1 MSEERKATVSP
12 NAIALPPNVRPNVP
26 HDVDHC
32 PACGS
37 GELDVRPAV
46 VSPFFAEYLFGG
58 QSGLCG
64 IAQCR
69 HCMLMFFSCRLDRGE
84 VARLYAGYRG
94 EEYFRAR
101 HKHEFWYTRAFNDR
115 LGEEADIRGRR
126 ELLYAAIG
134 RHRDLGSIGSA
145 LDYGGDRGQIL
156 AQGPGRRRYVFDV
169 SAAEPVEGVKRLR
182 DEAELAGLDVDLL
195 LLCEVLEHAS
205 APVELLRKL
214 ASCLRPGGLLF
225 VTVPYEQVPIA
236 DIPSAPWYRAYL
248 RVLVKWKPL
257 LTLGDFY
264 STAFRVKFCRIP
276 PFGFAKM
283 HEHLNFFSAKSLGL
297 ALSRG
302 GFDVLECGLASP
314 AGPLVAVA
322 ARRA

>member
-1 MSEERKATVSP
+1 MNSQVADLVGDRDGGRASTPRSHPYPFPLPRITTAAKKPLTVEEADSFTSSCAGMTEERKATVSP

-58 QSGLCG
+58 QGGLCG

-69 HCMLMFFSCRLDRGE
+69 NCTLMFFSRRLDRGE
-84 VARLYAGYRG
+84 VARLYGGYRG
-94 EEYFRAR
+94 EEYFHAR
-101 HKHEFWYTRAFNDR
+101 HKHEFWYTCAFNDR

-169 SAAEPVEGVKRLR
+169 SGAEPVEGVKRLR

-205 APVELLRKL
+205 AP
-214 ASCLRPGGLLF
+214 A
-225 VTVPYEQVPIA
+225 
-236 DIPSAPWYRAYL
+236 
-248 RVLVKWKPL
+248 
-257 LTLGDFY
+257 
-264 STAFRVKFCRIP
+264 
-276 PFGFAKM
+276 
-283 HEHLNFFSAKSLGL
+283 
-297 ALSRG
+297 
-302 GFDVLECGLASP
+302 
-314 AGPLVAVA
+314 
-322 ARRA
+322 